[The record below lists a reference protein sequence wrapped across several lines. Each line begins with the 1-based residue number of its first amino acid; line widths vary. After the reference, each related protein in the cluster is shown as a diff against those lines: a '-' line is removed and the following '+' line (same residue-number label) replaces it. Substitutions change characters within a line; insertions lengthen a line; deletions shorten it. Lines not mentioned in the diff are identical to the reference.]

1 MFHFAHL
8 VFIMVKYKLSSFK
21 LGSRGEM
28 KENQE
33 SNIFFKTKELAG
45 AHEGKG
51 TDVFPVF
58 ILF

>member
-1 MFHFAHL
+1 
-8 VFIMVKYKLSSFK
+8 MVKYKLSSFK

-33 SNIFFKTKELAG
+33 SNIFLKTKELAG